1 MKKIKKIF
9 LSTLLL
15 VTILI
20 PTKIFALEFEEVK
33 NAETLTNAIEAGKNV
48 ILTDNISNIN
58 KTIVIN
64 KEITVEYLDDAV
76 FLIDK
81 KDNSGQ

>member
-9 LSTLLL
+9 LSTILL

-48 ILTDNISNIN
+48 ILIRQ
-58 KTIVIN
+58 
-64 KEITVEYLDDAV
+64 YL
-76 FLIDK
+76 LTK
-81 KDNSGQ
+81 K